1 MAQAKKGDRVRID
14 FTGTIED
21 GTVIDTTAGEEHTEC
36 GSDDCGC
43 EKGPMEVAIGEEQ
56 FFLQIEEALVGMAV
70 GDKKTVTIP
79 AEDAFGE
86 YDADRVFTV
95 ERKQFPKDINPEVG
109 QELELIAE
117 DDESIGVTV
126 VEANDESVTLD
137 ANHPLAGE
145 ELNYEFELV
154 EIL

>member
-1 MAQAKKGDRVRID
+1 MVSPSIAIRASAPAGGPEQGRGPPGIHGD
-14 FTGTIED
+14 GS
-21 GTVIDTTAGEEHTEC
+21 C
-36 GSDDCGC
+36 GSDECGC

-126 VEANDESVTLD
+126 VDANDESVTLD